1 MKLLALV
8 LLISA
13 STFQPESAT
22 VERVSDGAFEF
33 RCQHGLHRAKTDEP
47 VKVGQTITVRWR
59 RVVEHDGKLEILTH
73 AAGEMP

>member
-8 LLISA
+8 LLLA
-13 STFQPESAT
+13 DFQTEPAT

-33 RCQHGLHRAKTDEP
+33 RCSHGLHRAKTDEP

-59 RVVEHDGKLEILTH
+59 RVVEHDGKLEIITH
-73 AAGEMP
+73 ANGEGL